1 MLPVIALIGR
11 PNVGKSTLF
20 NRLTRSRDALVADY
34 PGLTRDR
41 NYGFGKLGPV
51 PYLVIDTGGVAGGE
65 EGIEEAMVEQT
76 VRALAEAD
84 IAIIM
89 VDGRSGLT
97 AADLHV
103 AELARRHAKKTWL
116 AVNKAEG
123 LDAAIANSEFH
134 GLGLGEP
141 IAISASHGD
150 RIGALMD
157 EVLDE
162 FDGDERNT
170 VLNETDE
177 LYVDERTA
185 DADESDEP
193 NDEQVEEQDGDHE
206 LRIAV
211 IGRPNVGKSTLAN
224 RLLGEDRLV
233 VFDQPGT
240 TRDSV
245 SVPFERNDRKYLL
258 IDTAGIRR
266 KARVH
271 EAIEKFSIVKALQAI
286 EQAQVVIAV
295 LDAQEGVTE
304 QDVSL
309 LGLVLERGRAL
320 VVVTNKWDGLASDQR
335 KQVRD
340 DLERRLPFLDFAERI
355 TISAL
360 HGTAVGDLLPAV
372 ERAYT
377 AATRDMSTTE
387 LTRELE
393 AAVMAHPTPLVRGRR
408 IRLRYAHQGG
418 RNPPVI
424 VIHGNQTDKVPESY
438 RRYLIN
444 RFRKVFKLKGTPV
457 RLAFKTGD
465 NPYKGRRNTLTP
477 RQERKRKRL
486 MKKVKK

>member
-41 NYGFGKLGPV
+41 KYGFGKLGPI

-65 EGIEEAMVEQT
+65 EGIEEAMVDQT
-76 VRALAEAD
+76 IVALQEAD
-84 IAIIM
+84 VAIIM

-97 AADLHV
+97 AADEHV
-103 AELARRHAKKTWL
+103 AELARKHAKTTWL
-116 AVNKAEG
+116 AVNKAED
-123 LDAAIANSEFH
+123 LDEAIANSEFH
-134 GLGLGEP
+134 ALGLGDP
-141 IAISASHGD
+141 VAVSATHGD
-150 RIGALMD
+150 RISALMD
-157 EVLDE
+157 GVLEPFELPEPDEDEDDSEEVDSE
-162 FDGDERNT
+162 E
-170 VLNETDE
+170 
-177 LYVDERTA
+177 VDE
-185 DADESDEP
+185 
-193 NDEQVEEQDGDHE
+193 DHE

-211 IGRPNVGKSTLAN
+211 VGRPNVGKSTLIN

-245 SVPFERNDRKYLL
+245 AVPFERNDRKYVL

-271 EAIEKFSIVKALQAI
+271 ETIEKFSIVKALQAI
-286 EQAQVVIAV
+286 EQAEVVISV

-309 LGLVLERGRAL
+309 LGLVMERGRAM
-320 VVVTNKWDGLASDQR
+320 VVVTNKWDGLSADHR
-335 KQVRD
+335 KKVRD
-340 DLERRLPFLDFAERI
+340 DLERRLPFLEFAERM

-372 ERAYT
+372 ERAYN
-377 AATRDMSTTE
+377 AAMRNMSTTE
-387 LTRELE
+387 LTNELE
-393 AAVMAHPTPLVRGRR
+393 AALIAHPTPLVRGRR
-408 IRLRYAHQGG
+408 IKLRYAHQGG
-418 RNPPVI
+418 KNPPII
-424 VIHGNQTDKVPESY
+424 VIHGNQTDKLPESF

-444 RFRKVFKLKGTPV
+444 RFRKAFKLKGTPV
-457 RLAFKTGD
+457 RLVFKKGK
-465 NPYKGRRNTLTP
+465 NPFEGRRNTLTP

>member
-41 NYGFGKLGPV
+41 KYGFGKLGAI
-51 PYLVIDTGGVAGGE
+51 PYLAIDTGGVAGGE
-65 EGIEEAMVEQT
+65 VGIDERMVEQT
-76 VRALAEAD
+76 VRALGEAD
-84 IAIIM
+84 AAIVM
-89 VDGRSGLT
+89 VDGREGLT
-97 AADLHV
+97 AADEHV
-103 AELARRHAKKTWL
+103 ADLARRHAGKVWL

-123 LDAAIANSEFH
+123 LDADLASSEFH
-134 GLGLGEP
+134 RLGIGDP
-141 IAISASHGD
+141 HAVSAAHGD
-150 RIGALMD
+150 RISALMD
-157 EVLDE
+157 AVLADFEVAE
-162 FDGDERNT
+162 E
-170 VLNETDE
+170 
-177 LYVDERTA
+177 
-185 DADESDEP
+185 ADEED
-193 NDEQVEEQDGDHE
+193 DGEVDE

-211 IGRPNVGKSTLAN
+211 IGRPNVGKSTLIN
-224 RLLGEDRLV
+224 RLIGEDRLV

-245 SVPFERNDRKYLL
+245 AVPFERNDRKYVL

-266 KARVH
+266 RAKVH
-271 EAIEKFSIVKALQAI
+271 EVIEKFSIIKALQAI

-295 LDAQEGVTE
+295 LDGHEGITE

-320 VVVTNKWDGLASDQR
+320 VVVTNKWDGLTANER
-335 KQVRD
+335 KHVRD
-340 DLERRLPFLDFAERI
+340 ELERRLPFLGFAERI

-372 ERAYT
+372 ERAYK
-377 AATRDMSTTE
+377 AATADLSTTE

-393 AAVMAHPTPLVRGRR
+393 SAVTAHPPPLVRGRR

-424 VIHGNQTDKVPESY
+424 VIHGNQTKHVPESY

-444 RFRKVFKLKGTPV
+444 RFRKVFRLKGTPV
-457 RLAFKTGD
+457 RLSFRTGD
-465 NPYKGRRNTLTP
+465 NPYKGRRKKLTP
-477 RQERKRKRL
+477 LQEQKRKRL
-486 MKKVKK
+486 MKHAKK

>member
-41 NYGFGKLGPV
+41 NYGFGKLGPI

-65 EGIEEAMVEQT
+65 VGIAEAMVEQT
-76 VRALAEAD
+76 VRALTEAD
-84 IAIIM
+84 VAIVM

-97 AADLHV
+97 AADEHV
-103 AELARRHAKKTWL
+103 AMLARKHAKKTWL

-123 LDAAIANSEFH
+123 LDADLASGEFH

-141 IAISASHGD
+141 IAVSAAHGD
-150 RIGALMD
+150 RISAMMD
-157 EVLDE
+157 AVLAE
-162 FDGDERNT
+162 F
-170 VLNETDE
+170 ET
-177 LYVDERTA
+177 A
-185 DADESDEP
+185 PPDEP
-193 NDEQVEEQDGDHE
+193 DEEDDEE

-211 IGRPNVGKSTLAN
+211 IGRPNVGKSTLIN
-224 RLLGEDRLV
+224 RLIGEERLV

-245 SVPFERNDRKYLL
+245 AVPFERNDRKYLL

-266 KARVH
+266 KSRVH
-271 EAIEKFSIVKALQAI
+271 EAIEKFSIIKALKAI
-286 EQAQVVIAV
+286 EETQVVIAV
-295 LDAQEGVTE
+295 LDAHEGITE

-320 VVVTNKWDGLASDQR
+320 VVVTNKWDGLSAYER
-335 KQVRD
+335 KRIRD
-340 DLERRLPFLDFAERI
+340 ELDRRLPFLDFAERI

-372 ERAYT
+372 ERAYR
-377 AATRDMSTTE
+377 AATRDLSTTE

-393 AAVMAHPTPLVRGRR
+393 SAVMEHAPPMVRGRR

-424 VIHGNQTDKVPESY
+424 VIHGNQTEKLPEAY

-457 RLAFKTGD
+457 RLSFKTSD
-465 NPYKGRRNTLTP
+465 NPFKGRRNKLTP
-477 RQERKRKRL
+477 RQEYSRKRL
-486 MKKVKK
+486 MKRVKK

>member
-1 MLPVIALIGR
+1 M
-11 PNVGKSTLF
+11 T
-20 NRLTRSRDALVADY
+20 
-34 PGLTRDR
+34 
-41 NYGFGKLGPV
+41 
-51 PYLVIDTGGVAGGE
+51 TGGVAGGE
-65 EGIEEAMVEQT
+65 VGIDEAMVEQT
-76 VRALAEAD
+76 VRALQEAD
-84 IAIIM
+84 AAIIM

-97 AADLHV
+97 AADEHV
-103 AELARRHAKKTWL
+103 ADLARRHAKKTWL

-123 LDAAIANSEFH
+123 LDAAVAGGEFH

-141 IAISASHGD
+141 IAVSAAHGD
-150 RIGALMD
+150 RISALIENVLSDFEPEAPDD
-157 EVLDE
+157 E
-162 FDGDERNT
+162 
-170 VLNETDE
+170 
-177 LYVDERTA
+177 
-185 DADESDEP
+185 ADED
-193 NDEQVEEQDGDHE
+193 VEE

-245 SVPFERNDRKYLL
+245 AVPFERNDRKYLL

-266 KARVH
+266 RSRVH

-320 VVVTNKWDGLASDQR
+320 VVVTNKWDGLSADQR

-340 DLERRLPFLDFAERI
+340 DLDRRLPFLDFAERI

-372 ERAYT
+372 ERAYR
-377 AATRDMSTTE
+377 AATRDLSTTE

-393 AAVMAHPTPLVRGRR
+393 SAVMAHPPPLVRGRR

-424 VIHGNQTDKVPESY
+424 VIHGNQTDRLPEAY

-444 RFRKVFKLKGTPV
+444 RFRKAFKLKGTPV
-457 RLAFKTGD
+457 RLSFKTSD
-465 NPYKGRRNTLTP
+465 NPYKGRRNKLTP

-486 MKKVKK
+486 MQRVKK

>member
-41 NYGFGKLGPV
+41 KYGFGKLGPI

-76 VRALAEAD
+76 IVALQEAD

-97 AADLHV
+97 AADEHV
-103 AELARRHAKKTWL
+103 AELARKHAKKTWL

-123 LDAAIANSEFH
+123 LDEAIATGEFH
-134 GLGLGEP
+134 KLGMGDP
-141 IAISASHGD
+141 IAVSAAHGD
-150 RIGALMD
+150 RISAMMD
-157 EVLDE
+157 AILEP
-162 FDGDERNT
+162 FDNREAKEADAAE
-170 VLNETDE
+170 EQ
-177 LYVDERTA
+177 VDEEDR
-185 DADESDEP
+185 
-193 NDEQVEEQDGDHE
+193 E

-224 RLLGEDRLV
+224 RMLGEDRLV

-245 SVPFERNDRKYLL
+245 SVPFERNDRKYIL

-286 EQAQVVIAV
+286 EQAEVVIAV

-309 LGLVLERGRAL
+309 LGLVMERGRAL
-320 VVVTNKWDGLASDQR
+320 VVVTNKWDGLSSDQR
-335 KQVRD
+335 KKVRD

-372 ERAYT
+372 ERAFN
-377 AATRDMSTTE
+377 AAMRDMSTTD

-393 AAVMAHPTPLVRGRR
+393 AAVIAHPPPLVRGRR
-408 IRLRYAHQGG
+408 IKLRYAHQGG

-424 VIHGNQTDKVPESY
+424 VIHGNQTEKVPESF

-444 RFRKVFKLKGTPV
+444 RFRKAFKLKGTPV
-457 RLAFKTGD
+457 RLAFRTGK
-465 NPYKGRRNTLTP
+465 NPFEGRRNVLTP

>member
-1 MLPVIALIGR
+1 MLPVVALIGR

-41 NYGFGKLGPV
+41 QYGFGKLGPV

-65 EGIEEAMVEQT
+65 EGIYELMVDQT
-76 VRALAEAD
+76 IRALQEAD
-84 IAIIM
+84 VAMIM

-97 AADLHV
+97 AADEHV
-103 AELARRHAKKTWL
+103 AELARKHAKKTFL
-116 AVNKAEG
+116 VVNKSEG
-123 LDAAIANSEFH
+123 LDQDIAGGEFH
-134 GLGLGEP
+134 GLGMGEP
-141 IAISASHGD
+141 LAVSAAHGD
-150 RIGALMD
+150 RISALMD
-157 EVLDE
+157 LVLEDFE
-162 FDGDERNT
+162 EI
-170 VLNETDE
+170 
-177 LYVDERTA
+177 
-185 DADESDEP
+185 
-193 NDEQVEEQDGDHE
+193 EEQETSEDDDDFE

-211 IGRPNVGKSTLAN
+211 VGRPNVGKSTLIN
-224 RLLGEDRLV
+224 RLVGEERLV

-245 SVPFERNDRKYLL
+245 SVPFERNDRKYEL

-266 KARVH
+266 RARVH
-271 EAIEKFSIVKALQAI
+271 ETIEKFSIVKALQAI
-286 EQAQVVIAV
+286 ERAQVVVSV

-320 VVVTNKWDGLASDQR
+320 VVVTNKWDGLTSHER
-335 KQVRD
+335 KHIRD
-340 DLERRLPFLDFAERI
+340 ELDRRLPFLDFAERM

-372 ERAYT
+372 ERAYA
-377 AATRDMSTTE
+377 AATRDMSTTD

-393 AAVMAHPTPLVRGRR
+393 SAVTAHPPPLVGGRR

-424 VIHGNQTDKVPESY
+424 VIHGNQTERVPESY

-457 RLAFKTGD
+457 RLALKTGE
-465 NPYKGRRNTLTP
+465 NPFKGKRNKLTP
-477 RQERKRKRL
+477 RQEQKRKRL
-486 MKKVKK
+486 MKHVKK

>member
-41 NYGFGKLGPV
+41 QYGFGKLGPI

-65 EGIEEAMVEQT
+65 VGIEEAMVGQT
-76 VRALAEAD
+76 IRALQEAD
-84 IAIIM
+84 AAIVM

-97 AADLHV
+97 AADEHV
-103 AELARRHAKKTWL
+103 ASLARKHAKKTWL

-123 LDAAIANSEFH
+123 LDAALASVEFH

-141 IAISASHGD
+141 IAISAAHGD
-150 RIGALMD
+150 RIAALME
-157 EVLDE
+157 EVLAAFGEEVPDE
-162 FDGDERNT
+162 A
-170 VLNETDE
+170 
-177 LYVDERTA
+177 A
-185 DADESDEP
+185 DDD
-193 NDEQVEEQDGDHE
+193 DTE

-211 IGRPNVGKSTLAN
+211 IGRPNVGKSTLVN
-224 RLLGEDRLV
+224 RLLGEERLV

-245 SVPFERNDRKYLL
+245 AVPFERNDRKYVL

-266 KARVH
+266 KSKVH
-271 EAIEKFSIVKALQAI
+271 EAIEKFSIIKALQAI
-286 EQAQVVIAV
+286 EQAQVVVAV

-320 VVVTNKWDGLASDQR
+320 VVVTNKWDGLSAYER
-335 KQVRD
+335 KRIRD
-340 DLERRLPFLDFAERI
+340 ELDRRLPFLDFAERM

-360 HGTAVGDLLPAV
+360 HGTAVGDLLPAI
-372 ERAYT
+372 ERAFS
-377 AATRDMSTTE
+377 AATRDLSTTE

-393 AAVMAHPTPLVRGRR
+393 SAVMEHAPPMVRGRR

-424 VIHGNQTDKVPESY
+424 VIHGNQTDKLPESY

-457 RLAFKTGD
+457 RLSFKTSD
-465 NPYKGRRNTLTP
+465 NPFKGKRNKLTP
-477 RQERKRKRL
+477 RQERSRKRL
-486 MKKVKK
+486 MKRVKK

>member
-1 MLPVIALIGR
+1 VLPVIALIGR

-41 NYGFGKLGPV
+41 KYGFGKMGPI

-65 EGIEEAMVEQT
+65 VGIEEAMVEQT
-76 VRALAEAD
+76 VRALQEAD
-84 IAIIM
+84 AAIIM

-97 AADLHV
+97 AADEHV
-103 AELARRHAKKTWL
+103 AELARKHAKQTWL

-123 LDAAIANSEFH
+123 LDAAIAGGEFH

-141 IAISASHGD
+141 IAVSASHGD
-150 RIGALMD
+150 RIGALIEDVLSGFEPEEAD
-157 EVLDE
+157 EE
-162 FDGDERNT
+162 
-170 VLNETDE
+170 
-177 LYVDERTA
+177 VDE
-185 DADESDEP
+185 D
-193 NDEQVEEQDGDHE
+193 VEE

-245 SVPFERNDRKYLL
+245 AVPFERNDRKYLL

-266 KARVH
+266 RSRVS

-320 VVVTNKWDGLASDQR
+320 VVVTNKWDGLSAGQR

-340 DLERRLPFLDFAERI
+340 DLDRRLPFLDFAERI

-372 ERAYT
+372 ERAYK
-377 AATRDMSTTE
+377 AATRNLSTTE

-393 AAVMAHPTPLVRGRR
+393 SAVMAHPPPLVRGRR

-424 VIHGNQTDKVPESY
+424 VIHGNQTDRLPEAY

-444 RFRKVFKLKGTPV
+444 RFRKAFKLKGTPV
-457 RLAFKTGD
+457 RLSFKTSD
-465 NPYKGRRNTLTP
+465 NPYKGRRNKLTP

-486 MKKVKK
+486 MQRVKK

>member
-41 NYGFGKLGPV
+41 KYGFGKLGPI

-65 EGIEEAMVEQT
+65 TGIDERMAGQT
-76 VRALAEAD
+76 VRALGEAD
-84 IAIIM
+84 AAIVL
-89 VDGRSGLT
+89 VDAREGLT
-97 AADLHV
+97 AADQHV
-103 AELARRHAKKTWL
+103 AELARRHAKRVWL

-123 LDAAIANSEFH
+123 LDTAVAASEFH
-134 GLGLGEP
+134 SLGIGEP
-141 IAISASHGD
+141 HAVSAAHGD
-150 RIGALMD
+150 RVSALI
-157 EVLDE
+157 EAVLDE
-162 FDGDERNT
+162 FDADVREQEQLGDE
-170 VLNETDE
+170 E
-177 LYVDERTA
+177 L
-185 DADESDEP
+185 S
-193 NDEQVEEQDGDHE
+193 
-206 LRIAV
+206 IAV
-211 IGRPNVGKSTLAN
+211 IGRPNVGKSTLIN

-245 SVPFERNDRKYLL
+245 AVPFVRNDRKYVL

-266 KARVH
+266 KARVQA
-271 EAIEKFSIVKALQAI
+271 AIEKFSIVKALQAI

-295 LDAQEGVTE
+295 LDAHEGITE

-320 VVVTNKWDGLASDQR
+320 VVVTNKWDGLSAEQR
-335 KQVRD
+335 KQVREQLD
-340 DLERRLPFLDFAERI
+340 RRLPFLDFAERI

-372 ERAYT
+372 ERAYK
-377 AATRDMSTTE
+377 AAMRDLSTTE

-393 AAVMAHPTPLVRGRR
+393 SAVTAHPPPMVRGRR

-424 VIHGNQTDKVPESY
+424 VIHGNQTERVPESY

-444 RFRKVFKLKGTPV
+444 RFRKAFKLRGTPV
-457 RLAFKTGD
+457 RLAFKTGE
-465 NPYKGRRNTLTP
+465 NPYKGRRNKLTP
-477 RQERKRKRL
+477 RQQRRRKRL
-486 MKKVKK
+486 IKHVKK

>member
-1 MLPVIALIGR
+1 MLPVVALVGR

-41 NYGFGKLGPV
+41 KYGFGRLGPV

-65 EGIEEAMVEQT
+65 EGIDEAMVEQT
-76 VRALAEAD
+76 VKALKEAD
-84 IAIIM
+84 VAIVM
-89 VDGRSGLT
+89 VDGRSGVT
-97 AADLHV
+97 AADEHV
-103 AELARRHAKKTWL
+103 AELARRNAKKTRL

-123 LDAAIANSEFH
+123 LDTVTASADFY

-141 IAISASHGD
+141 VAISAAHGD
-150 RIGALMD
+150 RIAALMD
-157 EVLDE
+157 DVLAGFE
-162 FDGDERNT
+162 AE
-170 VLNETDE
+170 ESAPA
-177 LYVDERTA
+177 A
-185 DADESDEP
+185 DD
-193 NDEQVEEQDGDHE
+193 DHE
-206 LRIAV
+206 LRIAIV
-211 IGRPNVGKSTLAN
+211 GRPNVGKSTLAN

-240 TRDSV
+240 TRDAVEV
-245 SVPFERNDRKYLL
+245 SFERNDRKYML

-266 KARVH
+266 KARVS
-271 EAIEKFSIVKALQAI
+271 EAVEKFSIVKALQAI
-286 EQAQVVIAV
+286 EKAHVVVAV

-320 VVVTNKWDGLASDQR
+320 VVVTNKWDGLSAEQR
-335 KQVRD
+335 KRVRE
-340 DLERRLPFLDFAERI
+340 DLDRRLPFLDFAERM

-372 ERAYT
+372 ERAYK
-377 AATRDMSTTE
+377 AAIRDLSTTE

-393 AAVMAHPTPLVRGRR
+393 AAVMEHSPPMVRGRR

-424 VIHGNQTDKVPESY
+424 VIHGNQTDRLPESY
-438 RRYLIN
+438 RRYLVN
-444 RFRKVFKLKGTPV
+444 RFRKAFKLKGTPV
-457 RLAFKTGD
+457 RLSFKTSD
-465 NPYKGRRNTLTP
+465 NPYKGKRNKLTP
-477 RQERKRKRL
+477 RQERKRARL
-486 MKKVKK
+486 MKRVKK

>member
-41 NYGFGKLGPV
+41 QYGFGKLGPL

-65 EGIEEAMVEQT
+65 VGVKELMVEQT
-76 VRALAEAD
+76 VRALQEAD
-84 IAIIM
+84 VAIVM

-97 AADLHV
+97 SADEHVADL
-103 AELARRHAKKTWL
+103 ARKHAKNTWL

-123 LDAAIANSEFH
+123 LDADIASGEFH

-141 IAISASHGD
+141 VAISATHGD
-150 RIGALMD
+150 RVTALMD
-157 EVLDE
+157 EVLAPFIDMVE
-162 FDGDERNT
+162 D
-170 VLNETDE
+170 
-177 LYVDERTA
+177 
-185 DADESDEP
+185 DAAES
-193 NDEQVEEQDGDHE
+193 EQAAEDKA

-211 IGRPNVGKSTLAN
+211 IGRPNVGKSTLIN
-224 RLLGEDRLV
+224 RLIGEDRLV

-245 SVPFERNDRKYLL
+245 AVPFERDGKQYVL
-258 IDTAGIRR
+258 IDTAGVRR
-266 KARVH
+266 KSKVH
-271 EAIEKFSIVKALQAI
+271 EAVEKFSIIKALQAM
-286 EQAQVVIAV
+286 ERAQVVIAL
-295 LDAQEGVTE
+295 LDAREGVTE

-309 LGLVLERGRAL
+309 MGLAVERGRAL
-320 VVVTNKWDGLASDQR
+320 VVATNKWDGLSHDQKR
-335 KQVRD
+335 HVKD
-340 DLERRLPFLDFAERI
+340 ELDRRLPFLDFAERM

-372 ERAYT
+372 ERAYR
-377 AATRDMSTTE
+377 AATRDLSTTE
-387 LTRELE
+387 LNREL
-393 AAVMAHPTPLVRGRR
+393 ASAVSAHAPPLVRGRR

-424 VIHGNQTDKVPESY
+424 VIHGNQTEKLPEAY

-444 RFRKVFKLKGTPV
+444 RFRKAFRLQGTPV
-457 RLAFKTGD
+457 RLSFKTSD
-465 NPYKGRRNTLTP
+465 NPFKGRRNKLTP
-477 RQERKRKRL
+477 RQQQKRRRL
-486 MKKVKK
+486 MKHAKR

>member
-41 NYGFGKLGPV
+41 KYGFGKLGPI

-65 EGIEEAMVEQT
+65 EGIDEAMVEQT
-76 VRALAEAD
+76 VRALQEAD
-84 IAIIM
+84 VAIIM

-97 AADLHV
+97 AADQHV
-103 AELARRHAKKTWL
+103 AELARKHARKTWL
-116 AVNKAEG
+116 AVNKSEG

-134 GLGLGEP
+134 TLGMGEP
-141 IAISASHGD
+141 IAVSAAHGD
-150 RIGALMD
+150 RIGAMMD
-157 EVLDE
+157 DILETFEIVE
-162 FDGDERNT
+162 S
-170 VLNETDE
+170 ETD
-177 LYVDERTA
+177 
-185 DADESDEP
+185 DESAADDE
-193 NDEQVEEQDGDHE
+193 DRE
-206 LRIAV
+206 LRIAI

-224 RLLGEDRLV
+224 RILGEERLV

-245 SVPFERNDRKYLL
+245 AVPFERNDRKYVL

-271 EAIEKFSIVKALQAI
+271 ETIEKFSIVKALQAI
-286 EQAQVVIAV
+286 ERAEVVIAV

-309 LGLVLERGRAL
+309 LGLVMERGRAL
-320 VVVTNKWDGLASDQR
+320 VVVTNKWDGLPADQR
-335 KQVRD
+335 KKVRD
-340 DLERRLPFLDFAERI
+340 GLDRRLPFLDFAERI

-372 ERAYT
+372 ERAFR
-377 AATRDMSTTE
+377 AAMRDMSTAE

-393 AAVMAHPTPLVRGRR
+393 AAVIAHPPPLVRGRR
-408 IRLRYAHQGG
+408 IKLRYAHQGG

-424 VIHGNQTDKVPESY
+424 VLHGNQVERLPEAY

-444 RFRKVFKLKGTPV
+444 RFRKAFKLKGTPV
-457 RLAFKTGD
+457 RLSVKKGK
-465 NPYKGRRNTLTP
+465 NPFEGRRNTLTP